1 MTVISLKEPQ
11 GKQAIATTQRLLLV
25 LALAVCEWK
34 MSNMRLCAEPQSL
47 YCIHMRWNEIR
58 VCVVWQVSAVTT
70 AVCTLLIRGSI
81 CLAPLQPRAHSA
93 SRLGTAA
100 GRLRAAIRWLYGV
113 AVQGGYTAQPS
124 RVGTYPPSALLAI
137 AGNDARTERCQARR

>member
-25 LALAVCEWK
+25 LALAV
-34 MSNMRLCAEPQSL
+34 CAEPQSL

-100 GRLRAAIRWLYGV
+100 GRLRAAI
-113 AVQGGYTAQPS
+113 QGGYT
-124 RVGTYPPSALLAI
+124 V
-137 AGNDARTERCQARR
+137 